1 MTADGKINL
10 DRLIR
15 VVADQA
21 RREMADLTQATRG
34 VAAEARDLA
43 SAGGAT
49 TPVLDGLAAG
59 ARHAQ
64 TGLVGMTTALA
75 AQETAMQ
82 RAIAAWSG
90 LSRAAED
97 STASGLRHGLMLDE
111 IRARYNPLFAASR
124 QYEMALRD
132 IAEAERLGAI
142 SAREAG
148 AARAAAAQGM
158 LAPVQQP
165 GPRGGAGPNPYTANI
180 GAQGFDIG
188 VTAAMGMNPLMIG
201 LQQGSQLAGIAQ
213 QMGGGEKAAKG
224 LAQGLLS
231 IFNATSL
238 AAIGL
243 TALAAVG
250 IQGLMV
256 LAGSARS
263 LEERMEAVKTAFER
277 YKSSMAIVNASSDDL
292 AQQFGKAS
300 AAALGL
306 YTVLSNLD
314 RMTLAQKLK
323 DTGNALRETLSI
335 PRTDPDLEFASSR
348 IGRFFGLGGGYTA
361 LSTYGGEIES
371 FKAAIRGVETAEGI
385 DAQTAAMQIL
395 LQQVEQL
402 VALNGETSEDEQK
415 LIDQLKKQA
424 DTLLGIQ
431 AIETARAEAQKRQV
445 DQMVTGYRQEADLL
459 AVTARFGSDSIEVER
474 LKAAQARENLDLRLK
489 GIGVE

>member
-1 MTADGKINL
+1 
-10 DRLIR
+10 
-15 VVADQA
+15 
-21 RREMADLTQATRG
+21 G
-34 VAAEARDLA
+34 VPS
-43 SAGGAT
+43 SA
-49 TPVLDGLAAG
+49 
-59 ARHAQ
+59 
-64 TGLVGMTTALA
+64 
-75 AQETAMQ
+75 
-82 RAIAAWSG
+82 
-90 LSRAAED
+90 
-97 STASGLRHGLMLDE
+97 
-111 IRARYNPLFAASR
+111 
-124 QYEMALRD
+124 
-132 IAEAERLGAI
+132 
-142 SAREAG
+142 
-148 AARAAAAQGM
+148 
-158 LAPVQQP
+158 
-165 GPRGGAGPNPYTANI
+165 YTANI

-213 QMGGGEKAAKG
+213 QMGGGAQAAKG

-243 TALAAVG
+243 TTLAAVG
-250 IQGLMV
+250 IQGLMA

-371 FKAAIRGVETAEGI
+371 FKAAIRGVETAEGV

-395 LQQVEQL
+395 LQQV
-402 VALNGETSEDEQK
+402 
-415 LIDQLKKQA
+415 
-424 DTLLGIQ
+424 
-431 AIETARAEAQKRQV
+431 
-445 DQMVTGYRQEADLL
+445 
-459 AVTARFGSDSIEVER
+459 
-474 LKAAQARENLDLRLK
+474 
-489 GIGVE
+489 